1 MHIWPSVNIY
11 TSPSLLPGA
20 RPPELVAN
28 LGLHVDA
35 PSRTLMERVVN
46 LVRVAGFLKI
56 CTSLT

>member
-1 MHIWPSVNIY
+1 MHIWPSVII
-11 TSPSLLPGA
+11 PHCPLLPGA
-20 RPPELVAN
+20 RPTELVAN

-35 PSRTLMERVVN
+35 PSQTLMERVVN